1 MKKLILLGLS
11 IVLFSACNK
20 QRYSQDTPEIETV
33 KSLIENYNTKA
44 YDPSMYADT
53 SKTYFNTNTPIL
65 SSEVIKYHEQNDANY
80 KERGFL
86 KEGQEYE
93 MVITD
98 EGEIWVNSWL
108 DWKGTLAANN
118 KEVTISIHLTYQFID
133 GKIVREHGYWDPT
146 EIVLALQEV
155 EAAKNN
161 LVNPSNV
168 ATIKNLYAN
177 FAKGDVPA
185 VLATFDAKIVW
196 NEAENFPYAD
206 GNPYIGPDAVLNG
219 VFARVGGEW
228 DYYNLVDIKIHNVS
242 NDMVLATGRYQ
253 AKYKKNGA
261 VLNAQMAHLWGFKDG
276 KVISFQQF
284 TDTKQADDVVTK

>member
-1 MKKLILLGLS
+1 MKKLILLGLT
-11 IVLFSACNK
+11 IVLFSACSK
-20 QRYSQDTPEIETV
+20 QRYSQDTPEIEIV
-33 KSLIENYNTKA
+33 KSLIENYNTKS
-44 YDPSMYADT
+44 YDLSMYADT

-65 SSEVIKYHEQNDANY
+65 SSEVLKYHEQNDINY

-86 KEGQEYE
+86 KENQEYE
-93 MVITD
+93 MVVTD
-98 EGEIWVNSWL
+98 DGETWVNSWL

-118 KEVTISIHLTYQFID
+118 KEVTIPIHLTYQFID

-155 EAAKNN
+155 EAAKSN

-168 ATIKNLYAN
+168 VTIKNVYSN

-185 VLATFDAKIVW
+185 VLAAFDANIIW

-206 GNPYIGPDAVLNG
+206 RNPYKGPDAVLNG

-228 DYYNLVDIKIHNVS
+228 DYFNLVDLKIHNVA
-242 NDMVLATGRYQ
+242 NNMVLATGRYQ
-253 AKYKKNGA
+253 GKYKKNGA
-261 VLNAQMAHLWGFKDG
+261 ILNAQMAHLWGFKDG
-276 KVISFQQF
+276 KAISFQQF
-284 TDTKQADDVVTK
+284 TDTKQAIDVVTK